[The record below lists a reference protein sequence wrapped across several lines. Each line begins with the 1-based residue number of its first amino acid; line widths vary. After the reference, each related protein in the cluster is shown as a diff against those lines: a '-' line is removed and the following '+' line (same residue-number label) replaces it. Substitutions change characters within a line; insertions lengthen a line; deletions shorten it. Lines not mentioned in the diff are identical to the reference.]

1 MLQFVD
7 RDTYKNAII
16 NPERAILLYI
26 DNENKISLQA
36 DIELGGDPVNYRVEL
51 MDFELDSTKPIL
63 LSTVECRGFY
73 CGGINFITITTC
85 TARKVLKGF
94 SDCCSGFQMYFKACY
109 FLVGIYCDIAYISVN
124 KRSVDFLT
132 VNVFFRRFQYGFDFC
147 KLFFH
152 LSLVF

>member
-16 NPERAILLYI
+16 NPERAFLLYV

-73 CGGINFITITTC
+73 CGGINFIEYDAAIENTSELAI
-85 TARKVLKGF
+85 
-94 SDCCSGFQMYFKACY
+94 
-109 FLVGIYCDIAYISVN
+109 N
-124 KRSVDFLT
+124 DFLKLSDEA
-132 VNVFFRRFQYGFDFC
+132 NYLLCEDMDLC
-147 KLFFH
+147 KIIETINNRYFY
-152 LSLVF
+152 VYV

>member
-16 NPERAILLYI
+16 NPERAFLLYV

-73 CGGINFITITTC
+73 CGGINFIEYDAAIEDTSELAI
-85 TARKVLKGF
+85 
-94 SDCCSGFQMYFKACY
+94 
-109 FLVGIYCDIAYISVN
+109 N
-124 KRSVDFLT
+124 DFLKLSDEAD
-132 VNVFFRRFQYGFDFC
+132 YLLCEDMDLC
-147 KLFFH
+147 KIIETINNRYFY
-152 LSLVF
+152 VYV

>member
-16 NPERAILLYI
+16 NPERAFLLYV

-63 LSTVECRGFY
+63 LSTIECRGFY
-73 CGGINFITITTC
+73 CGGINFIEYDVAIEDTSELAI
-85 TARKVLKGF
+85 
-94 SDCCSGFQMYFKACY
+94 
-109 FLVGIYCDIAYISVN
+109 N
-124 KRSVDFLT
+124 DFLKLSDEADYLLCED
-132 VNVFFRRFQYGFDFC
+132 VDLC
-147 KLFFH
+147 KIIETINNRYFY
-152 LSLVF
+152 VYV

>member
-16 NPERAILLYI
+16 NPERAFLLYV

-73 CGGINFITITTC
+73 CGGINFIEYDAAIEDTSELAI
-85 TARKVLKGF
+85 
-94 SDCCSGFQMYFKACY
+94 
-109 FLVGIYCDIAYISVN
+109 N
-124 KRSVDFLT
+124 DFLRLSDEADYLICENYDLCRINKT
-132 VNVFFRRFQYGFDFC
+132 VNDKYFYVYV
-147 KLFFH
+147 L
-152 LSLVF
+152 

>member
-16 NPERAILLYI
+16 NPERAFLLYV

-36 DIELGGDPVNYRVEL
+36 DIELGVDPVNYRVEL

-73 CGGINFITITTC
+73 CGGINFIEYDAAIEDTSELAI
-85 TARKVLKGF
+85 
-94 SDCCSGFQMYFKACY
+94 
-109 FLVGIYCDIAYISVN
+109 N
-124 KRSVDFLT
+124 DFLRLSDEADYLLCKNYDLCRINKT
-132 VNVFFRRFQYGFDFC
+132 VNDKYFYVYV
-147 KLFFH
+147 L
-152 LSLVF
+152 

>member
-16 NPERAILLYI
+16 NPERAFLLYV

-63 LSTVECRGFY
+63 LTTVECREFY
-73 CGGINFITITTC
+73 CGGIKFIEYGEEIEDTSELAI
-85 TARKVLKGF
+85 
-94 SDCCSGFQMYFKACY
+94 
-109 FLVGIYCDIAYISVN
+109 N
-124 KRSVDFLT
+124 DFLKLSDE
-132 VNVFFRRFQYGFDFC
+132 VNYLLCEDMDLC
-147 KLFFH
+147 KIIETINNRYFY
-152 LSLVF
+152 VYV

>member
-16 NPERAILLYI
+16 NPERAFLLYV

-63 LSTVECRGFY
+63 LTTVECRGFY
-73 CGGINFITITTC
+73 CGGIKFIEYGEEIEDTSELAI
-85 TARKVLKGF
+85 
-94 SDCCSGFQMYFKACY
+94 
-109 FLVGIYCDIAYISVN
+109 N
-124 KRSVDFLT
+124 DFLKLSDEA
-132 VNVFFRRFQYGFDFC
+132 NYLLCEDMDLC
-147 KLFFH
+147 KIIETINNRYFY
-152 LSLVF
+152 VYV

>member
-16 NPERAILLYI
+16 NPERALLLYV

-36 DIELGGDPVNYRVEL
+36 DIELGGNPVNYRVEL

-73 CGGINFITITTC
+73 CGGINFIEYDAAIEDTSELAI
-85 TARKVLKGF
+85 
-94 SDCCSGFQMYFKACY
+94 
-109 FLVGIYCDIAYISVN
+109 N
-124 KRSVDFLT
+124 DFLKLSYEADYLLCKNYDLCRINKT
-132 VNVFFRRFQYGFDFC
+132 VNDKYFYVYV
-147 KLFFH
+147 L
-152 LSLVF
+152 

>member
-16 NPERAILLYI
+16 NPERAFLLYV

-63 LSTVECRGFY
+63 LTTVECRGFY
-73 CGGINFITITTC
+73 CGGIKFIEYGEEIDDTSELAI
-85 TARKVLKGF
+85 
-94 SDCCSGFQMYFKACY
+94 
-109 FLVGIYCDIAYISVN
+109 N
-124 KRSVDFLT
+124 DFLKLSDEADYLICED
-132 VNVFFRRFQYGFDFC
+132 VDLC
-147 KLFFH
+147 KIIETINNRYFY
-152 LSLVF
+152 VYV

>member
-16 NPERAILLYI
+16 NPERAFLLYV

-73 CGGINFITITTC
+73 CGGINFIEYGEEIDDTSELAI
-85 TARKVLKGF
+85 
-94 SDCCSGFQMYFKACY
+94 
-109 FLVGIYCDIAYISVN
+109 N
-124 KRSVDFLT
+124 DFLKLSDEAD
-132 VNVFFRRFQYGFDFC
+132 YLICEDMYLC
-147 KLFFH
+147 KIIETINNRYFY
-152 LSLVF
+152 VYV

>member
-16 NPERAILLYI
+16 NPERAFLLYV

-73 CGGINFITITTC
+73 CGGINFIEYDAAIEDTSELAI
-85 TARKVLKGF
+85 
-94 SDCCSGFQMYFKACY
+94 
-109 FLVGIYCDIAYISVN
+109 N
-124 KRSVDFLT
+124 DFLRLSDEADYLLCKNYDLCRINKT
-132 VNVFFRRFQYGFDFC
+132 VNDKYFYVYV
-147 KLFFH
+147 L
-152 LSLVF
+152 

>member
-16 NPERAILLYI
+16 NPERAFLLYV

-73 CGGINFITITTC
+73 CGGINFIEYDAAIEDTSELAI
-85 TARKVLKGF
+85 
-94 SDCCSGFQMYFKACY
+94 
-109 FLVGIYCDIAYISVN
+109 N
-124 KRSVDFLT
+124 DFLKLSYEADYLLCKNYDLCRINKT
-132 VNVFFRRFQYGFDFC
+132 VNDKYFYVYV
-147 KLFFH
+147 L
-152 LSLVF
+152 

>member
-16 NPERAILLYI
+16 NPERAFLLYV
-26 DNENKISLQA
+26 DNKNKISLQA

-73 CGGINFITITTC
+73 CGGINFIEYDAAIEDTSELAI
-85 TARKVLKGF
+85 
-94 SDCCSGFQMYFKACY
+94 
-109 FLVGIYCDIAYISVN
+109 N
-124 KRSVDFLT
+124 DFLRLSDEADYLLCKNYDLCRINKT
-132 VNVFFRRFQYGFDFC
+132 VNDKYFYVYV
-147 KLFFH
+147 L
-152 LSLVF
+152 

>member
-16 NPERAILLYI
+16 NPERAFLLYV

-73 CGGINFITITTC
+73 CGGINFIEYDAAIEDTSELAI
-85 TARKVLKGF
+85 
-94 SDCCSGFQMYFKACY
+94 
-109 FLVGIYCDIAYISVN
+109 N
-124 KRSVDFLT
+124 DFLKLSDEA
-132 VNVFFRRFQYGFDFC
+132 NYLLCEDMDLC
-147 KLFFH
+147 KIIETINNRYFYIY
-152 LSLVF
+152 V

>member
-16 NPERAILLYI
+16 NPERAFLLYV

-63 LSTVECRGFY
+63 LTTVECRGFY
-73 CGGINFITITTC
+73 CGGIKFIEYGEEIEDTSELAI
-85 TARKVLKGF
+85 
-94 SDCCSGFQMYFKACY
+94 
-109 FLVGIYCDIAYISVN
+109 N
-124 KRSVDFLT
+124 DFLKLSDET
-132 VNVFFRRFQYGFDFC
+132 NYLLCEDMDLC
-147 KLFFH
+147 KIIETINNRYFY
-152 LSLVF
+152 VYV

>member
-16 NPERAILLYI
+16 NPERAFLLYV

-63 LSTVECRGFY
+63 LSTVECRGFQ
-73 CGGINFITITTC
+73 CGGINFIEYGEEIDDTSELAI
-85 TARKVLKGF
+85 
-94 SDCCSGFQMYFKACY
+94 
-109 FLVGIYCDIAYISVN
+109 N
-124 KRSVDFLT
+124 DFLKLSDEAD
-132 VNVFFRRFQYGFDFC
+132 YLICEDMDLC
-147 KLFFH
+147 KIIETINNRYFY
-152 LSLVF
+152 VYV